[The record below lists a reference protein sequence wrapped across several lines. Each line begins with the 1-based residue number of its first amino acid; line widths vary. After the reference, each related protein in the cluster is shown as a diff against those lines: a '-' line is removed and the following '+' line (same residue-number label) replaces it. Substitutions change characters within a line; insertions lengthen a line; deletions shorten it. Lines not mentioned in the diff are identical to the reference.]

1 MMAGATSGVT
11 RERLP
16 VVAFL
21 WPKADFDGTAVAV
34 PNGFELR
41 FANGA
46 HRQAAL
52 STARDC
58 DYLILAS
65 GFGQADGRLLA
76 LAPQLKLVQLT
87 GVGFDN
93 VDRHTCAK
101 RGIAVANIPGL
112 NAASV
117 AQLALQF
124 ALRLRR
130 PLTFVDAP
138 GEQSW
143 LAAKT
148 ANGGAHELAGTV
160 GIVGFGNVG
169 RAVARLF
176 AGIGMRVVRAARE
189 GQDDPAVPALAL
201 DTLLAK
207 VDVLV
212 LCLPA
217 RQETLGLIDAR
228 RVALLKNTACLIN
241 VGRGGVVDEHAVAR
255 ALANN
260 LLAGAAFDVLSEEPA
275 DGESPLF
282 THGRELGDRLL
293 VTPHV
298 AGHTLQSKARN
309 FALALE
315 NVQRVHR
322 GDAPKHELGAP
333 E

>member
-1 MMAGATSGVT
+1 MHESV
-11 RERLP
+11 P

-21 WPKADFDGTAVAV
+21 WPKADVVGTGVTI
-34 PNGFELR
+34 PNGFEVR

-46 HRQAAL
+46 DERAAL

-87 GVGFDN
+87 GVGFNN
-93 VDRHTCAK
+93 VDRPACAK
-101 RGIAVANIPGL
+101 RGIAVAHIPGL
-112 NAASV
+112 NAVSV

-138 GEQSW
+138 GEQPW
-143 LAAKT
+143 FAAKT
-148 ANGGAHELAGTV
+148 ANSGANELAGTA

-176 AGIGMRVVRAARE
+176 SGVGMHVVRAARA
-189 GQDDPAVPALAL
+189 GQDDPVPALPL
-201 DTLLAK
+201 DTLLATA
-207 VDVLV
+207 DVVV

-217 RQETLGLIDAR
+217 NEETVALIDAR
-228 RVALLKNTACLIN
+228 RVALLKTTACLIN

-260 LLAGAAFDVLSEEPA
+260 LLAGAAFDVLTEEPA
-275 DGESPLF
+275 HDESPLF
-282 THGRELGDRLL
+282 GRDQAFSDRLL

-322 GDAPKHELGAP
+322 GEAPKHQLDAP
-333 E
+333 A